1 MGLFRYDNPFIVLM
15 VRIANMMI
23 VSFFWVL
30 CCLPVVTILPA
41 CAALY
46 YTVNKV
52 IFGSGNGVVKA
63 FFKAFVAALKPG
75 ILLTLLTLVFGGLI
89 AFGLYTGSRIWDVG
103 VFGAGYMAAGVLVAA
118 ICLPLLIFIPP
129 TLSRFDG
136 GIGIILRLSMYFSGK
151 KLLRS
156 LWYVALL
163 AAAIWATE
171 FFPLL
176 LLVVPALYTDLI
188 RGGVEK
194 TMTAYIRDAGLEDT
208 EEDAPVREEAPEE
221 LSPRELDQLLRQ
233 EDNDEN

>member
-1 MGLFRYDNPFIVLM
+1 MGLFRYDNPFIVLL

-30 CCLPVVTILPA
+30 CCLPVVTVLPA

-52 IFGSGNGVVKA
+52 IFGSGNGVTKA
-63 FFKAFVAALKPG
+63 FFKSFVSALKPG
-75 ILLTLLTLVFGGLI
+75 VLLTVLTLVFGALI
-89 AFGLYTGSRIWDVG
+89 AFGLYTGSQIWDAG
-103 VFGAGYMAAGVLVAA
+103 VFGAGYMAAGVLIAA
-118 ICLPLLIFIPP
+118 VCLPLLIFIPP

-136 GIGIILRLSMYFSGK
+136 GISVILRLAMYFSGK
-151 KLLRS
+151 KLPRS

-163 AAAIWATE
+163 AAAIWVTE

-194 TMTAYIRDAGLEDT
+194 TMTAYIHQAGLEDIQ
-208 EEDAPVREEAPEE
+208 EEAEEETPENAD
-221 LSPRELDQLLRQ
+221 LSPRELDRLLSQ
-233 EDNDEN
+233 EGQDEA

>member
-46 YTVNKV
+46 HTVNKV
-52 IFGSGNGVVKA
+52 VFGNGAGVTRDFFRA
-63 FFKAFVAALKPG
+63 FRGALKPG
-75 ILLTLLTLVFGGLI
+75 VVLSILCAVFGGLI
-89 AFGLYTGSRIWDVG
+89 AFGLYTGSRIWDAG
-103 VFGAGYMAAGVLVAA
+103 VFGAAYMAAGVLIALV
-118 ICLPLLIFIPP
+118 CLPMLIFIPP
-129 TLSRFDG
+129 ALSRFEG
-136 GIGIILRLSMYFSGK
+136 GISVILRLALYFSGK
-151 KLLRS
+151 KRLRS

-163 AAAIWATE
+163 AALCWAVD

-176 LLVVPALYTDLI
+176 LMVVPALYTDLI

-194 TMTAYIRDAGLEDT
+194 TMTQYIRDAGLE
-208 EEDAPVREEAPEE
+208 EEAPEE
-221 LSPRELDQLLRQ
+221 APEAAPQEEISVSDLDALLTREDAH
-233 EDNDEN
+233 ED

>member
-63 FFKAFVAALKPG
+63 FFKSFVAALKPG
-75 ILLTLLTLVFGGLI
+75 ILLTVLTLVFGALI
-89 AFGLYTGSRIWDVG
+89 GFGLFTGSRIWDAG
-103 VFGAGYMAAGVLVAA
+103 IFGAGYMAAGVLIAA
-118 ICLPLLIFIPP
+118 VVLPMLIFIPP

-136 GIGIILRLSMYFSGK
+136 GISVILRLSMYFSGR

-163 AAAIWATE
+163 AAAIWVTE

-188 RGGVEK
+188 RAGVEK
-194 TMTAYIRDAGLEDT
+194 TMTAYIRDAGLEDA
-208 EEDAPVREEAPEE
+208 EEEAAPDTAPPQE
-221 LSPRELDQLLRQ
+221 LSPRELDALLTQ
-233 EDNDEN
+233 EDRHED

>member
-23 VSFFWVL
+23 VSFFWVV

-46 YTVNKV
+46 YTVAKV
-52 IFGSGNGVVKA
+52 IFGTGNGVARA
-63 FFKAFVAALKPG
+63 FFRSFRDALKPG
-75 ILLTLLTLVFGGLI
+75 ILLTLLVLFFGALI
-89 AFGLYTGSRIWDVG
+89 AFGLYTGSRIWAVG
-103 VFGAGYMAAGVLVAA
+103 MFGTVYMAAGVLIAA
-118 ICLPLLIFIPP
+118 VCLPMLVFLPP

-136 GIGIILRLSMYFSGK
+136 GVGMMLRLSMYFSGK

-156 LWYVALL
+156 LWYVVLL
-163 AAAIWATE
+163 AAAFWVVD

-188 RGGVEK
+188 RPGVEK
-194 TMTAYIRDAGLEDT
+194 TMLSYIQDAGLEDVQQ
-208 EEDAPVREEAPEE
+208 EEEAPGAQEAE
-221 LSPRELDQLLRQ
+221 LSARALDEMLTG
-233 EDNDEN
+233 EENHAD